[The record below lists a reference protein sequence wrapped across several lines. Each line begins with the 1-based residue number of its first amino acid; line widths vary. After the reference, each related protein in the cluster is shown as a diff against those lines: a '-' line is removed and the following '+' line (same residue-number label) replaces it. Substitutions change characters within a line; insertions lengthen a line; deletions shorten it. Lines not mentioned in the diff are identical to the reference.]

1 MSNSN
6 NTSMILSNI
15 KAILSRA
22 NAAIPEVAV
31 GFMAVT
37 LDADLPTPARVI
49 MVATDGNVAVNFVD
63 GSTGVLPA
71 LKAGI
76 MYTVAIERVLTT
88 GTTATGVI
96 ALK

>member
-1 MSNSN
+1 MGVA
-6 NTSMILSNI
+6 NI

-22 NAAIPEVAV
+22 NAALPEVAV

-37 LDADLPTPARVI
+37 LDVDLPTPSRVL
-49 MVATDGNVAVNFVD
+49 MVATDGNVGCNFVD

-76 MYTVAIERVLTT
+76 MYTVAVERVLTT
-88 GTTATGVI
+88 GTTATGII